1 MKLSE
6 LLNLAKESSM
16 PDKEK
21 IRKRALKPRRGTA
34 VRILS
39 GVTAAVL
46 ILSIISGGAYFGIMN
61 LPTASASD
69 LPSELENISPI
80 SSVKATSVSGSE
92 ITTDTKL
99 KITTGKVMS
108 VEKLRDALEI
118 KPSTKY
124 NIKKN
129 SGNSFTVSFENGLAA
144 DTLYTVSS
152 KSSGKTIY
160 SWAFQTDNTF
170 RILSRSPESGSIEK
184 NGTVAIDFTH
194 SNVENFEEC
203 FSIYPAI
210 PGTFEH
216 YGRRWVFLPSDEFET
231 NTLYT
236 VTINKN
242 ITGGD
247 NEKLEN
253 DYSFSFIA
261 ADPDSQIYV
270 SYPTNNLADSFL
282 PSQVPAARLEYW
294 NTNISEAD
302 VTVYQIPDAQAYTD
316 IHKSCLHR
324 NFVSSSITDRLS
336 SYVKATSFIADP
348 AKSSDSYSGSNV
360 AYIQYPQKF
369 EPGYYISEIK
379 FTDRTL
385 YHVFQITELAVYTVT
400 SNGDYTVWV
409 NSSKTKSA
417 AAGATVEL
425 EGFDR
430 KTTDENG
437 LAVFTGGKSNDSE
450 NIILKVTN
458 GSEKEYI
465 ASISPT
471 YEDESSKSAIDYYS
485 YLYTDSEIYRP
496 GDKINV
502 WGFIL
507 PRTASAEIP
516 SSVKLYS
523 AWDDVYT
530 DISLNEN
537 GSFTTQLELSGTCPD
552 EYSSITVLYND
563 QSIVSTGFYVLDYTL
578 PAYTLDITSD
588 KNAYFNGEKISYTV
602 AASLFDGTPAA
613 NVKIQTEINGN
624 SGEITTD
631 ENGIARFSATAD
643 YYKDSNYPDNN
654 SPRIMTAS
662 FTVTESDGTSRIYYH
677 SAPVFDADIAVKFTN
692 TETEIKAEIYKVSLD
707 RLNSMYLPNKGNE
720 IFEITS
726 DIQNYISDSYDTDV
740 TAELHKVTYEKTI
753 TGTAYNPVTMKM
765 ENSYSYNSTDNIV
778 STKRIT
784 SKDGKLSLDLPQKGS
799 ETDSYYYLLYA
810 DGTNGSRLCAQYYIS
825 QYNNPDNFSYA
836 LTSDKEAYTPGDTV
850 RLKLT
855 DISSGSQVQSGTLLV
870 SGINAD
876 IITNDVFSAPGSA
889 AVEYGRL
896 FSPSVCIAGAYF
908 DGESVHLVQK
918 LWLSSE
924 KQELNIDIKANKE
937 KYAPG
942 DGVILDLTVCDSQNR
957 PVKADVNISVIDAR
971 LKEMFIEKT
980 DIYERV
986 YFPRLYLSE
995 IKRTVSS
1002 YMPVFINDSSYGEG
1016 GGGGEHTRS
1025 DFDLSPYFETITT
1038 DSNGTA
1044 RVEFKLPDSIT
1055 GWNVTAQAFTSD
1067 AKVGISEITVL
1078 STKDFYISV
1087 PTDNKIKTS
1096 DDAVFPIKFTA
1107 KNIQEQCRYS
1117 AELSKD
1123 GTVIDTKD
1131 GTSDVNSIAAQ
1142 NFGKLESGKYKLE
1155 ISADCGQLSDAL
1167 SFEFTVS
1174 DTYSYEYITKR
1185 FQADSVTKI
1194 DDSFISDVTVNIY
1207 DEEYD
1212 FYFTVLEK
1220 LSGSCEN
1227 RLEQAIGRYIA
1238 NTHASGGETSPL
1250 LSESLAELL
1259 AYQTPDG
1266 LRIFKDGNYITPEI
1280 SAKATAAAGEYFN
1293 KLNQLLYYRQILE
1306 STPATTQALAAYWG
1320 LASLGEPVLNDLN
1333 LLNNS
1338 IDSLTDEEILYL
1350 ALAYA
1355 YAGDYKSAR
1364 SIYDSRI
1371 AGKIKSA
1378 NGISE
1383 YSADTAYETENLTG
1397 LAAMLSAK
1405 ISAPQTKELVKFI
1418 LSCDNLTAARGV
1430 ILSVFLNSFVPYL
1443 EGKNQIEVTYADGH
1457 KQKIEYAR
1465 TGSAVIKLPYNDIEK
1480 TVFTPIKGTSI
1491 MTVFG
1496 NVSSNTALSQ
1506 YRDISQQVNLSVS
1519 MDDGPEAGSLTE
1531 IHITAEIPEEYSN
1544 DSVISLT
1551 LPYSLKAISGKS
1563 SNGGYHITPY
1573 SDNLKLYPNN
1583 GKLDITITC
1592 YVSVDG
1598 EFTLEPITL
1607 INKEK
1612 TVFASTPEYVIS
1624 PKAP

>member
-21 IRKRALKPRRGTA
+21 IRKKALKRYHGTA

-46 ILSIISGGAYFGIMN
+46 ILAILSGGAYFGIMN
-61 LPTASASD
+61 IPTASASD

-92 ITTDTKL
+92 ITTDTNF

-108 VEKLRDALEI
+108 VETLREALEI

-124 NIKKN
+124 NIKKD
-129 SGNSFTVSFENGLAA
+129 SGNSFTVSFENGLEA

-160 SWAFQTDNTF
+160 SWAFQTDNIF
-170 RILSRSPESGSIEK
+170 RILSRSPESDSIEK
-184 NGTVAIDFTH
+184 NGKVSIDFTH

-216 YGRRWVFLPSDEFET
+216 YGRRWVFIPSDEFEAD
-231 NTLYT
+231 TLYT

-247 NEKLEN
+247 SEKLEN
-253 DYSFSFIA
+253 DYSFSFIVV
-261 ADPDSQIYV
+261 DPDSQIYV
-270 SYPTNNLADSFL
+270 SYQTNNLADSFL
-282 PSQVPAARLEYW
+282 SSQVPAARLEYW

-302 VTVYQIPDAQAYTD
+302 VTVYQIPDAQAYID
-316 IHKSCLHR
+316 IHKSYLHR
-324 NFVSSSITDRLS
+324 NFVSSLITDKLS
-336 SYVKATSFIADP
+336 LYTKVIDFTADP
-348 AKSSDSYSGSNV
+348 AKSSNSYSGYNA
-360 AYIQYPQKF
+360 AYIQYPRKF
-369 EPGYYISEIK
+369 ETGYYISEIK
-379 FTDRTL
+379 FTDKTL
-385 YHVFQITELAVYTVT
+385 YHVFQITELVVYTVT

-409 NSSKTKSA
+409 NSSKTKSPT
-417 AAGATVEL
+417 AGAVIEL
-425 EGFDR
+425 DGFDP

-437 LAVFTGGKSNDSE
+437 LAVFTGGKTNDCE
-450 NIILKVTN
+450 NIILKVSN

-465 ASISPT
+465 ASLIPT
-471 YEDESSKSAIDYYS
+471 YEDENSKSVLDYYS
-485 YLYTDSEIYRP
+485 YLYTDSEIYNP
-496 GDKINV
+496 TDKINV
-502 WGFIL
+502 WGFVL
-507 PRTASAEIP
+507 PRTGDAETP

-523 AWDDVYT
+523 EWNDVYT

-537 GSFTTQLELSGTCPD
+537 GSFTTQLELSGTCTD
-552 EYSSITVLYND
+552 EYSSVTVLYNN
-563 QSIVSTGFYVLDYTL
+563 QSIVSTEFYVQDYTL
-578 PAYTLDITSD
+578 PTYTLDIASD

-602 AASLFDGTPAA
+602 SASLFDGTPAA
-613 NVKIQTEINGN
+613 NVKIQTEINGKTK
-624 SGEITTD
+624 EITTD
-631 ENGIARFSATAD
+631 ENGIAGFNTTAD

-654 SPRIMTAS
+654 SPSIMTAS
-662 FTVTESDGTSRIYYH
+662 FTVVDSDGTSNVYYN
-677 SAPVFDADIAVKFTN
+677 SNAVFDADIAIKFTN
-692 TETEIKAEIYKVSLD
+692 TESAIESDIYKVSLD
-707 RLNSMYLPNKGNE
+707 MLNSMHLPNNGNE
-720 IFEITS
+720 ILEIAS
-726 DIQNYISDSYDTDV
+726 DIQNYISESYDSDV
-740 TAELHKVTYEKTI
+740 TAELHKVTYEKAVS
-753 TGTAYNPVTMKM
+753 GTAYNPVTMTV
-765 ENSYSYNSTDNIV
+765 ENSYSYDSVDNIV
-778 STKRIT
+778 STKKIN
-784 SKDGKLSLDLPQKGS
+784 SKDGKLSLDLPQIDS

-810 DGTNGSRLCAQYYIS
+810 DGTNGSRLCAQYCIS
-825 QYNNPDNFSYA
+825 QYNDPDNFTYI
-836 LTSDKEAYTPGDTV
+836 LTSDKDAYTPGDTV
-850 RLKLT
+850 KLKLT
-855 DISSGSQVQSGTLLV
+855 DISNGAQVENGTLLV

-876 IITNDVFSAPGSA
+876 IITNNVFGEPADAS
-889 AVEYGRL
+889 VEYSRL
-896 FSPSVCIAGAYF
+896 FSPDVCIAGAYF
-908 DGESVHLVQK
+908 DGESVHLVQT
-918 LWLSSE
+918 LRLSSE
-924 KQELNIDIKANKE
+924 KQELNIDIKTNKE
-937 KYAPG
+937 NYAPG
-942 DGVILDLTVCDSQNR
+942 DDVILDLTVYDSQNR
-957 PVKADVNISVIDAR
+957 PVKADVNISVIDAK

-980 DIYERV
+980 DIYEQV

-995 IKRTVSS
+995 VKRTVSS
-1002 YMPVFINDSSYGEG
+1002 YMPVFINESNYGEG
-1016 GGGGEHTRS
+1016 GIGIEHAKS
-1025 DFDLSPYFETITT
+1025 DFDLSPCFETLTT

-1044 RVEFKLPDSIT
+1044 HVEFRLPDSIA
-1055 GWNVTAQAFTSD
+1055 GWNITAQAFTSD
-1067 AKVGISEITVL
+1067 AKVGMSEITVL
-1078 STKDFYISV
+1078 ATKDFYISV

-1107 KNIQEQCRYS
+1107 KNVREQCKYS
-1117 AELSKD
+1117 AKLSSD
-1123 GTVIDTKD
+1123 GIVIYTKD
-1131 GTSDVNSIAAQ
+1131 GTSDINSIVVQ
-1142 NFGKLESGKYKLE
+1142 NFGKLDSGKYTLE
-1155 ISADCGQLSDAL
+1155 IFSECGQLSDTL
-1167 SFEFTVS
+1167 VFEFTVS

-1185 FQADSVTKI
+1185 FQAESVIKT
-1194 DDSFISDVTVNIY
+1194 DNDFTSDVTVNIY

-1220 LSGSCEN
+1220 LSDSCGN

-1238 NTHASGGETSPL
+1238 GIHADGENDL
-1250 LSESLAELL
+1250 LSSENLAELS

-1293 KLNQLLYYRQILE
+1293 KSNQLLYYRQIIE

-1320 LASLGEPVLNDLN
+1320 LASLGAPVLNDLN
-1333 LLNNS
+1333 SLNGN
-1338 IDSLTDEEILYL
+1338 IDSLTEEEILYL

-1364 SIYDSRI
+1364 GIYDSYI

-1397 LAAMLSAK
+1397 LVAILSSK
-1405 ISAPQTKELVKFI
+1405 ISAPQTKELVKYI
-1418 LSCDNLTAARGV
+1418 LLCDNLTAARGIV
-1430 ILSVFLNSFVPYL
+1430 LSAFLNSFVPYL
-1443 EGKNQIEVTYADGH
+1443 EGKNQVEITYADGH

-1496 NVSSNTALSQ
+1496 NTPTNTILSQ
-1506 YRDISQQVNLSVS
+1506 YRDISQQIDFSVNI
-1519 MDDGPEAGSLTE
+1519 DDDPKVGSLTE

-1551 LPYSLKAISGKS
+1551 LPYSLKVISGKS
-1563 SNGGYHITPY
+1563 SNGGYRITSY
-1573 SDNLKLYPNN
+1573 SDILKMYPNN

-1598 EFTLEPITL
+1598 EFTFEPMTF

-1612 TVFASTPEYVIS
+1612 AVFASAPAYVIS
-1624 PKAP
+1624 PTAP